1 MEQDPTRMCALLV
14 GLPDVDVLGVE
25 LNVPIR
31 VHVETAGERPV
42 CREGTVALS
51 HNMAV
56 RDPWGPRSPFERI

>member
-1 MEQDPTRMCALLV
+1 MCALLV

-51 HNMAV
+51 HNVAV